1 MSLSEDDEGAPI
13 FELIDLARI
22 GPAADD
28 VISSCRRIS
37 SRADEYEV
45 WLRRSPR
52 RKVTNSVHHPSG
64 IVVVQILVVPGKRV
78 KYIYILSFY
87 QSTQESLCR

>member
-22 GPAADD
+22 GPAGND
-28 VISSCRRIS
+28 VISSWRRIS

-45 WLRRSPR
+45 
-52 RKVTNSVHHPSG
+52 
-64 IVVVQILVVPGKRV
+64 
-78 KYIYILSFY
+78 
-87 QSTQESLCR
+87 

>member
-28 VISSCRRIS
+28 VMSSCRQLS
-37 SRADEYEV
+37 SRAEGYAVYSSLVDEYEV
-45 WLRRSPR
+45 WLRR
-52 RKVTNSVHHPSG
+52 T
-64 IVVVQILVVPGKRV
+64 
-78 KYIYILSFY
+78 
-87 QSTQESLCR
+87 STLEGH